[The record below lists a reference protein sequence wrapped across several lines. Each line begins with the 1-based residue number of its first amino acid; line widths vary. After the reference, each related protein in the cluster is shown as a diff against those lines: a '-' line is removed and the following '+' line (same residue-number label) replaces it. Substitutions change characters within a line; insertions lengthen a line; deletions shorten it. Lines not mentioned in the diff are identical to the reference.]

1 MVHLEDLCKTFPGVK
16 ALENITLDI
25 RTDEVLGLVGENGAG
40 KSTLIKI
47 LAGVYAPDPGS
58 KIEIMG
64 KSLSAITTR
73 ESLRSG
79 IVVIYQDFSLFPNLS
94 VRENIALSEYLER
107 NRRLVDWKQMDVIAK
122 RALDELGVSIDLS
135 TKLGHL
141 SSAKQQLVAIA
152 RALVYDAKLIIMDE
166 PTSSLSKGEVD
177 VLFEIIRKLHARN
190 IGVVYVSHKL
200 EELFEV
206 CQRMTVLRDG
216 KCVGSFPTSEM
227 NYQRLISLMVG
238 RDVTFESLLG
248 KKIGKE
254 ILSVRSISRFGNFE
268 DISFSLYAGEI
279 VGITG
284 LVGAGRTETV
294 RALFGLNKPDRGEM
308 WLDGKK
314 ILPRN
319 PEEARNLGIA
329 YVPEGRQTEGL
340 ILRQDVTSNITLSIL
355 RKFVGRSG
363 LVNFRER
370 LKASK
375 NWISQLH
382 VRPEYPY
389 MPASKL
395 SGGNQQKVVVAKWLA
410 THPKV
415 LIIDEPT
422 NGIDVGAKSE
432 IHQLLRKLA
441 DEGMGIL
448 MVSSELAE
456 VLAISD
462 RILVMRQGR
471 LVAEFANR
479 DATQEAIMN
488 CAVPKTGKAAVGG
501 DVS

>member
-1 MVHLEDLCKTFPGVK
+1 MPSG
-16 ALENITLDI
+16 ALE
-25 RTDEVLGLVGENGAG
+25 
-40 KSTLIKI
+40 
-47 LAGVYAPDPGS
+47 
-58 KIEIMG
+58 
-64 KSLSAITTR
+64 
-73 ESLRSG
+73 
-79 IVVIYQDFSLFPNLS
+79 
-94 VRENIALSEYLER
+94 
-107 NRRLVDWKQMDVIAK
+107 
-122 RALDELGVSIDLS
+122 ELGVSIDLG
-135 TKLGHL
+135 TKLGQL

-152 RALVYDAKLIIMDE
+152 RALVYDAKLIVMDE

-177 VLFEIIRKLHARN
+177 VLFGIIRKLHARN

-206 CQRMTVLRDG
+206 CDRMTVLRDG
-216 KCVGSFPTSEM
+216 KCVGSYPTSEM
-227 NYQRLISLMVG
+227 TYQRLISLMVG
-238 RDVTFESLLG
+238 REVTFESLLAQ
-248 KKIGKE
+248 KIGRE
-254 ILSVRSISRFGNFE
+254 VLSVRSISRFGNFE
-268 DISFSLYAGEI
+268 DISFSLRAGEI

-284 LVGAGRTETV
+284 LVGAGRTEMV
-294 RALFGLNKPDRGEM
+294 RALFGLNRPDRGEI
-308 WLDGKK
+308 WLDGGR
-314 ILPRN
+314 IMPRS
-319 PEEARNLGIA
+319 PEEAKNLGIA

-340 ILRQDVTSNITLSIL
+340 ILRQDVTGNITLSIL
-355 RKFVGRSG
+355 GKFVGRSR

-370 LKASK
+370 LKTSRE
-375 NWISQLH
+375 WIGRLR
-382 VRPEYPY
+382 VRPEYPN
-389 MPASKL
+389 MLTSKL

-410 THPKV
+410 TNPKV

-441 DEGMGIL
+441 DGGMGIL

-501 DVS
+501 DAS